1 MKPIYIP
8 LQYYRIGV
16 LIKLFLIAFLL
27 TSCEDFVEIDLPNNQ
42 LTGTVV
48 FEDAATVNA
57 AFAHIYSQLREN
69 AFTSGSISG
78 LSYLMGHYTDELTLY
93 SVNLP
98 GVQNYSN
105 NTVLAS
111 DSNIKNLWAT
121 SYSLIYASNSILEGV
136 QNATTL
142 SQEDKDR
149 FQGEA
154 YFLRAFIH
162 FHLMNLFGDIPY
174 IDTTDYRVNS
184 KVSRLSE
191 EDVYQKLIG
200 DLLNAKTLLPKTDN
214 SFANVRPNYWV
225 ASALLARVH
234 LYHKDW
240 QLALTEASNVIS
252 TGGYS
257 LNTDLE
263 QVFLNGSTETLWQL
277 DTGIAGTNTLEA
289 FTFIFVSGPP
299 PNAAISSHL
308 IDSFETGDAR
318 FTTWVGAVSDGTDI
332 WYYPFKYK
340 LNTPTGNTE
349 ENSILFRLAE
359 LYLIAS
365 EAHAHMGN
373 LSEALDYLN
382 IIRNRASLATISTM
396 NQNDL
401 LNAILQ
407 ERRIEFFTEQGHR
420 FFDLKRTGQAD
431 NELSL
436 IKPNWETTDKLLPIP
451 ASELILNP
459 NLEPQNDG
467 Y

>member
-8 LQYYRIGV
+8 LQFYRKRV
-16 LIKLFLIAFLL
+16 LIKLFLIALL
-27 TSCEDFVEIDLPNNQ
+27 FISCEDFVEINLPNNQ
-42 LTGTVV
+42 LAGKVV
-48 FEDAATVNA
+48 FEDAATVDA

-78 LSYLMGHYTDELTLY
+78 LSYLMGNYTDELTLY

-105 NTVLAS
+105 NTVVAS
-111 DSNIKNLWAT
+111 DSTIKNLWAT
-121 SYSLIYASNSILEGV
+121 SYNLIYASNSILEGV
-136 QNATTL
+136 QNSTTL

-149 FQGEA
+149 FLGET

-162 FHLMNLFGDIPY
+162 FQLMNLFGAIPY

-184 KVSRLSE
+184 EVSRLNE
-191 EDVYQKLIG
+191 EEVYQKLIE
-200 DLLNAKTLLPKTDN
+200 DLLSAKTLLPETDN
-214 SFANVRPNYWV
+214 SFANLRPNHWV

-234 LYHKDW
+234 LYFGDW

-252 TGGYS
+252 DGGYS

-263 QVFLNGSTETLWQL
+263 QVFLKGSTETLWQL
-277 DTGIAGTNTLEA
+277 DNGIAGTNTLEA

-299 PNAAISSHL
+299 PNAAISSNL

-318 FTTWVGAVSDGTDI
+318 FTTWVGSVSDGTDI

-340 LNTPTGNTE
+340 LNTPTGSTE
-349 ENSILFRLAE
+349 ECSILFRLAE
-359 LYLIAS
+359 LYLIAA
-365 EAHAHMGN
+365 EAHAQMGN
-373 LSEALDYLN
+373 PSEALDYLN
-382 IIRNRASLATISTM
+382 AIRNRASLAPITTM
-396 NQNDL
+396 NQNNIL
-401 LNAILQ
+401 SAILH

-420 FFDLKRTGQAD
+420 FFDLKRTGKAD
-431 NELSL
+431 NELS
-436 IKPNWETTDKLLPIP
+436 ITKPNWETTDILLPIP
-451 ASELILNP
+451 ESELILNP

>member
-1 MKPIYIP
+1 MKRIYIP
-8 LQYYRIGV
+8 LQFYRIGV
-16 LIKLFLIAFLL
+16 LIMLILMAFLIN
-27 TSCEDFVEIDLPNNQ
+27 SCEDFVEIDLPNNQ

-136 QNATTL
+136 KNSTTL
-142 SQEDKDR
+142 SKEDKDR

-191 EDVYQKLIG
+191 EEVYQKLIE

-234 LYHKDW
+234 LYNGDW

-252 TGGYS
+252 DGSYS

-263 QVFLNGSTETLWQL
+263 RVFLNGSSETLWQL

-299 PNAAISSHL
+299 PNAAISNHL
-308 IDSFETGDAR
+308 INSFETGDAR
-318 FTTWVGAVSDGTDI
+318 FTTWVGAVSDGTDS
-332 WYYPFKYK
+332 WYYPYKYK
-340 LNTPTGNTE
+340 LNTPTGYAE
-349 ENSILFRLAE
+349 EYSILFRLAE
-359 LYLIAS
+359 LYLIAA
-365 EAHAHMGN
+365 EAHAQMGN
-373 LSEALDYLN
+373 LSEASDYLN
-382 IIRNRASLATISTM
+382 VIRNRASLVPISTM

-401 LNAILQ
+401 LDAILQ
-407 ERRIEFFTEQGHR
+407 ERRIEFFIEQGHR

-436 IKPNWETTDKLLPIP
+436 IKPNWKTTNILLPIP
-451 ASELILNP
+451 ESELILNP

>member
-1 MKPIYIP
+1 M
-8 LQYYRIGV
+8 
-16 LIKLFLIAFLL
+16 ALL
-27 TSCEDFVEIDLPNNQ
+27 VTSCEDFVEIDLPNNQ

-162 FHLMNLFGDIPY
+162 FYLMNLFGDIPY

-184 KVSRLSE
+184 EVSRLSE
-191 EDVYQKLIG
+191 EEVYQKLIE
-200 DLLNAKTLLPKTDN
+200 DLLNAKIVLPKTDN
-214 SFANVRPNYWV
+214 SFANIRPNYWV
-225 ASALLARVH
+225 ASALLARVY
-234 LYHKDW
+234 LYHEDW
-240 QLALTEASNVIS
+240 QLALSEASNVIS
-252 TGGYS
+252 EGGYS

-263 QVFLNGSTETLWQL
+263 QVFFNGSTETLWQL

-318 FTTWVGAVSDGTDI
+318 FTTWVGAVSDGTDS

-340 LNTPTGNTE
+340 LNTPTGYTE
-349 ENSILFRLAE
+349 EYSILFRLAE

-365 EAHAHMGN
+365 EAQAHMGN

-396 NQNDL
+396 NQNGL

>member
-1 MKPIYIP
+1 MKLINIP

-16 LIKLFLIAFLL
+16 LIKLFLVTLL
-27 TSCEDFVEIDLPNNQ
+27 VTSCEDFVEIDLPNNQ

-263 QVFLNGSTETLWQL
+263 QVFLNSSTETLWQL

-349 ENSILFRLAE
+349 EYSILFRLAE

-365 EAHAHMGN
+365 EAHAHMEN

-382 IIRNRASLATISTM
+382 IIRNRASLAPISTM